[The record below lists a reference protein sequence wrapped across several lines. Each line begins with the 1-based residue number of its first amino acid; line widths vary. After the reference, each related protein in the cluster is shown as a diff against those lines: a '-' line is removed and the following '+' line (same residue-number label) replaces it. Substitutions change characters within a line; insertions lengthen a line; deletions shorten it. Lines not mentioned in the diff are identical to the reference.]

1 MREKVNTKMRGP
13 EIHLSRRL
21 LELRGDTK
29 QAAFARSLGVFQQTY
44 ARWELGDRQPKL
56 QELARL
62 ASHFGVSTDYL
73 LGLTDAPS
81 PESERSNTDWKERA
95 HAAERKLDKVNEA
108 LGKVIEGTKALQE
121 AVK

>member
-1 MREKVNTKMRGP
+1 MRENVNTKMRGP
-13 EIHLSRRL
+13 DIFLSKRL
-21 LELRGDTK
+21 RELRGNTQ

-73 LGLTDAPS
+73 LGL
-81 PESERSNTDWKERA
+81 SNQLDSNCEGANADWRERA
-95 HAAERKLDKVNEA
+95 LAAQRKLDKVNEA

>member
-1 MREKVNTKMRGP
+1 MREEVNTKMRVP
-13 EIHLSRRL
+13 EIFLSTRL
-21 LELRGDTK
+21 RELRGDTQ

-73 LGLTDAPS
+73 LGLSES
-81 PESERSNTDWKERA
+81 PTPECGPQDSNWRA
-95 HAAERKLDKVNEA
+95 KALAAQRKLDKVNESLA
-108 LGKVIEGTKALQE
+108 LILKGTQKLQE
-121 AVK
+121 AVR

>member
-1 MREKVNTKMRGP
+1 MRDNVNTKMRAP
-13 EIHLSRRL
+13 TILLSSRL
-21 LELRGDTK
+21 RELRGDTQ

-73 LGLTDAPS
+73 LGLSDSSTPTCGPQDT
-81 PESERSNTDWKERA
+81 NWRA
-95 HAAERKLDKVNEA
+95 KALAAQRKLDKVNEA

-121 AVK
+121 AVR